1 MHNHDII
8 LMHAS
13 LSCIIVTEP
22 SEKEPIEPVEVV
34 EPKPGVEFVLEPER
48 KPRQAA
54 KHDPLHLFKLIQF
67 SYFIWVLL
75 GYVMYIVCY
84 LLHSCTYFYALPFLD
99 LFICILVAQYYD
111 YLTNLTRCLAMLR
124 VDLHLVMNSC
134 IRNILHPHGYP

>member
-1 MHNHDII
+1 VLVFGICVVSQHVAFNSLSYHLMHNHGII
-8 LMHAS
+8 LMNAS
-13 LSCIIVTEP
+13 HSSIIVTKP
-22 SEKEPIEPVEVV
+22 SEDEPTEPVEVV

-84 LLHSCTYFYALPFLD
+84 LLHYCTNFYALPFLD
-99 LFICILVAQYYD
+99 LFSLIFVTC
-111 YLTNLTRCLAMLR
+111 
-124 VDLHLVMNSC
+124 
-134 IRNILHPHGYP
+134 